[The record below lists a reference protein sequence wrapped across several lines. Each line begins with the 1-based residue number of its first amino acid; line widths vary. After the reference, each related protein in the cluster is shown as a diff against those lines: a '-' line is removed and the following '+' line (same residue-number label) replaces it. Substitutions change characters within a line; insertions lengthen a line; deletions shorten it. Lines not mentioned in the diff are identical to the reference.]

1 MLRCALSGPRFA
13 RNSTAMVRI
22 ARGLMVVGVL
32 LAAARGA
39 EPDPVQVA
47 VEQIGAALKKHDT
60 VAAADAFTNAVEV
73 RWKTADDKLEPLL
86 KAIGD
91 AIRHKDPTI
100 ASAAIRT
107 LAQMRVPGSS
117 RHLNCRLAIPRNV
130 GATYW
135 DVHLAA
141 IRAAGAIRD
150 PGSIPT
156 LIKLVE
162 HPQSDMAVAASAA
175 LGEFAGIAPK
185 ERMKLI
191 RRVADTLGRFEKRK
205 PKKMQDQIRVDLVKK
220 ALVDCVR
227 KLTRNCDLASAGDVR
242 TWLREARKTA
252 GPS

>member
-1 MLRCALSGPRFA
+1 VPSPA
-13 RNSTAMVRI
+13 RDLPYNAIVMVRI

-39 EPDPVQVA
+39 EPDPLQGA
-47 VEQIGAALKKHDT
+47 VEQIGAALKNHDS
-60 VAAADAFTNAVEV
+60 VAAADAFANAISV
-73 RWKTADDKLEPLL
+73 RWKCADDKLDPLL
-86 KAIGD
+86 KAIGN
-91 AIRHKDPTI
+91 AIRQKDPTI
-100 ASAAIRT
+100 ASAAIRA

-117 RHLNCRLAIPRNV
+117 RYLSSRLAVPRNV

-150 PGSIPT
+150 PRSISP

-162 HPQSDMAVAASAA
+162 HPKGDMAVAAALA
-175 LGEFAGIAPK
+175 LGQFAGIAPK

-220 ALVDCVR
+220 ALIECVR
-227 KLTRNCDLASAGDVR
+227 KLTRNCDLASASDIR
-242 TWLREARKTA
+242 TWMREAKKTA